1 MPNNYSYR
9 KQISSCLGREWRK
22 IELSR
27 DRKKLLELGKL
38 RILNMVISQV
48 NTFYQSLTNCTPKY
62 VQYVNYTSTVEYL
75 RVLKSLV
82 LFKTNP
88 FLIPLDFLLKLH

>member
-9 KQISSCLGREWRK
+9 KQISSCLGSEWRK

-38 RILNMVISQV
+38 NLEYGGFTGEYVLPKLNK
-48 NTFYQSLTNCTPKY
+48 L
-62 VQYVNYTSTVEYL
+62 YT
-75 RVLKSLV
+75 
-82 LFKTNP
+82 
-88 FLIPLDFLLKLH
+88 